1 MVLPLYL
8 ALTAAEISHIAT
20 LPKLCAYMACH
31 FSPYTEGISNV
42 PEKLPSGSTLILNDR
57 IPCDHH
63 SADLVAGQLAA
74 TVRRLDCQSVLLDF
88 ERPPEEASLAMVR
101 TILQALPCPVGVTE
115 SFAQDFSCPVFLSPP
130 PLHMPLAAHLA
141 PWQGREI
148 WLEAALCQE
157 QITVTKSGSNFCPI
171 FPIQHLDGGFYDPK
185 LHCNYHT
192 AVADDCLIFTL
203 FDTPDTLR
211 DKLELAARLS
221 VTRAVGLHQEL
232 GTFLTGK

>member
-1 MVLPLYL
+1 
-8 ALTAAEISHIAT
+8 
-20 LPKLCAYMACH
+20 
-31 FSPYTEGISNV
+31 
-42 PEKLPSGSTLILNDR
+42 
-57 IPCDHH
+57 
-63 SADLVAGQLAA
+63 
-74 TVRRLDCQSVLLDF
+74 
-88 ERPPEEASLAMVR
+88 
-101 TILQALPCPVGVTE
+101 
-115 SFAQDFSCPVFLSPP
+115 
-130 PLHMPLAAHLA
+130 MPLAAHLS

-171 FPIQHLDGGFYDPK
+171 FPIQHLAGGFYDPK

-192 AVADDCLIFTL
+192 AVADDCVSFTL

-211 DKLELAARLS
+211 NKLELAARLG